1 MVLTNQVYEKD
12 ASTHVMDYRLAAS
25 IHPTSAMQGALR
37 ALEPHERRAM
47 ISIWRIF
54 LLGVAKMKPQGPSC
68 AIRSE
73 RLGKQR
79 IVEPESSVNVLVA
92 RPRAPVSEAAGGV
105 G

>member
-1 MVLTNQVYEKD
+1 
-12 ASTHVMDYRLAAS
+12 
-25 IHPTSAMQGALR
+25 
-37 ALEPHERRAM
+37 
-47 ISIWRIF
+47 
-54 LLGVAKMKPQGPSC
+54 MKPQGPSC

-105 G
+105 GMQYAERVHQLDIFEQLAEGLTLTRCCAGRLRDVLGGHVPDVNI